1 MVMAMVKRTVTAA
14 MMVTALVLSSNL
26 LAQGAASSGN
36 DAHKATLVANLV
48 EYGTGQQDVF
58 ALLSAAN
65 ILSQMDGGVA
75 MRDKHDDGSDHD
87 ANVFY
92 RLSVILEDAKKLAE
106 SMAPDEKQAINLI
119 IDDLRFGDG
128 SKSFEGWLHTHYVCV
143 SIDFFGNCVYVWTSH
158 Y

>member
-36 DAHKATLVANLV
+36 DVHKATLVANLV

-58 ALLSAAN
+58 ALLSAAS

-75 MRDKHDDGSDHD
+75 MRDKHDVGSRNHN

-92 RLSVILEDAKKLAE
+92 RVGVILEDAK
-106 SMAPDEKQAINLI
+106 NLRNPW
-119 IDDLRFGDG
+119 LLMK
-128 SKSFEGWLHTHYVCV
+128 SKP
-143 SIDFFGNCVYVWTSH
+143 
-158 Y
+158 